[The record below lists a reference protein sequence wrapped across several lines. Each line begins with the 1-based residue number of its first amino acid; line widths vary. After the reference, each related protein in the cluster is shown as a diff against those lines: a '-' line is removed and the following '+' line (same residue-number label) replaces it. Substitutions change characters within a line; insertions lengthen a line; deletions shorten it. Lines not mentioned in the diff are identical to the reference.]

1 MPLYVSQQVLA
12 IHPIIREA
20 RTGSLLSTY
29 GNKYHVQFH
38 NPELGVFVLKDTELT
53 PIGLNDFYKQ
63 DLDIYRQHLQVANQ
77 LKLQIIAGISG
88 TEV

>member
-12 IHPIIREA
+12 LHPILREP

-38 NPELGVFVLKDTELT
+38 NPELGVFVLKDIELT

-63 DLDIYRQHLQVANQ
+63 DLDLYRQHLQVANQ